1 MCKVKNTVISLLL
14 LCLAVMTVTGCG
26 TESSGGQS
34 ADGRTE
40 IFVDSAGRSVE
51 IPEQVETIAPSGAY
65 AQMYLTSLCPDKLLG
80 LSSSLT
86 RRQKEYLPEGLQELP
101 VFGQF
106 YGKNTTMN
114 FEEIIKASPDVII
127 DVGEAKKDIA
137 KDMDSIQE
145 QTGIP
150 VVFIES
156 ALETTPETF
165 AKLGVVTDEE
175 ERASELAAYC
185 QQVIDLAG
193 SNRERLAEE
202 DVKTVY
208 YGDGEYGTQ
217 SAAAGSTHAEV
228 FDMIGADNVTKLD
241 NYSESGADEVPME
254 EIINW
259 DPEIV
264 FLTEDANYDEIYD
277 DPAWASV
284 TAVKEHR
291 VFEVPSSPYN
301 WMDRPPSVQ
310 RILGILWAGNLVY
323 PELYDYDMV
332 KKTQEYYQLFYG
344 CQLSKK
350 DAEALLEN
358 STLSVQS

>member
-1 MCKVKNTVISLLL
+1 MCKAKKAVISLLL

-26 TESSGGQS
+26 REGRGGQS
-34 ADGRTE
+34 ADGQTE

-51 IPEQVETIAPSGAY
+51 IPEQVEAIAPSGAY
-65 AQMYLTSLCPDKLLG
+65 AQMFLASLCPDKLLG

-86 RRQKEYLPEGLQELP
+86 RRQKEYLPEGLQGLP

-106 YGKNTTMN
+106 YGKNSTMN

-156 ALETTPETF
+156 TLETTPETF

-185 QQVIDLAG
+185 QQVIDLAA

-202 DVKTVY
+202 DVRTVY

-241 NYSESGADEVPME
+241 NYSESGADEIPME

-264 FLTEDANYDEIYD
+264 FLTEDANYDEIYE

-332 KKTQEYYQLFYG
+332 KKTQEYYQLFYDY
-344 CQLSKK
+344 QLSKK
-350 DAEALLEN
+350 DAEELLEN
-358 STLSVQS
+358 STLSLQS